1 MKTRCFPVGSGATSV
16 VQAAS
21 CLTSGQKVAI
31 KRIDL
36 EQCGATIE
44 ELQVAI
50 HTVYIP
56 NSPPLCY
63 IEIIYY
69 MYFSPSLS
77 IFICISLPPSLFL
90 SHRDTRTHTC
100 THTHTHIQREIGLMS
115 NCHHPNVVEYFTSFI
130 VKDELWLVMKM
141 MSGGEF
147 YF

>member
-50 HTVYIP
+50 HTVYTQL
-56 NSPPLCY
+56 SPICY

-77 IFICISLPPSLFL
+77 IFICISLPPSL
-90 SHRDTRTHTC
+90 S
-100 THTHTHIQREIGLMS
+100 
-115 NCHHPNVVEYFTSFI
+115 FT
-130 VKDELWLVMKM
+130 
-141 MSGGEF
+141 
-147 YF
+147 